1 MIVPRP
7 DPHDALAQAW
17 VLLRLGL
24 HEPAAQCALQLA
36 ASAWGTSRPHA
47 DGSALWVGVVD
58 ILQAAGH
65 GMAARGLIRD
75 RLDDARCGDDLAGEW
90 GAWLLARGGDDALA
104 LQCLQ
109 LAADAQPLQHEVL
122 GWLTLALSRLGRCDM
137 AWPRWQAL
145 FDQVPDD
152 RVAREHGTRVWA
164 WVGRGDR
171 ALACLQGIDTSRP
184 DPADPRARLRDAR
197 IRHLWRV
204 LRDEA
209 PDAAPATG
217 WLREAFEQTAAVYDA
232 HLQALDNRGPVLLQ
246 QALVRSGIAA
256 GAGLHVLDAGCG
268 TGLCAD
274 VLRPVA
280 ARLDGL
286 DLSPAMLAQA
296 RARGLYDSLQEADL
310 CHAGPA
316 AGPGADLVVCWDVLV
331 YFGDLRLP
339 LSALAGRLAPTG
351 CLLLLV
357 EAADSGCRCGIG
369 GRHAHG
375 VDHVRQALAATGLQ
389 LQWWV
394 TEPHL
399 RREFAA
405 PVACHVAAATR
416 GTGAWNP

>member
-1 MIVPRP
+1 M
-7 DPHDALAQAW
+7 
-17 VLLRLGL
+17 
-24 HEPAAQCALQLA
+24 
-36 ASAWGTSRPHA
+36 
-47 DGSALWVGVVD
+47 
-58 ILQAAGH
+58 
-65 GMAARGLIRD
+65 
-75 RLDDARCGDDLAGEW
+75 
-90 GAWLLARGGDDALA
+90 
-104 LQCLQ
+104 
-109 LAADAQPLQHEVL
+109 
-122 GWLTLALSRLGRCDM
+122 
-137 AWPRWQAL
+137 
-145 FDQVPDD
+145 
-152 RVAREHGTRVWA
+152 
-164 WVGRGDR
+164 
-171 ALACLQGIDTSRP
+171 
-184 DPADPRARLRDAR
+184 
-197 IRHLWRV
+197 

-232 HLQALDNRGPVLLQ
+232 HLQALDNRGPVLLPTGPG
-246 QALVRSGIAA
+246 AFGHRRRCRAA
-256 GAGLHVLDAGCG
+256 RAGRGLRQ

-375 VDHVRQALAATGLQ
+375 VDHVRRALAATGLQ

-405 PVACHVAAATR
+405 SVACHVAAATR